1 MAEKNAFKKISS
13 SLEEDFCGDGSGAV
27 EKKCCGGGGCG
38 GSGGKNGCGGSQ
50 GHHPC
55 GRLGKVIIKTL
66 WGILL
71 VYLIIYV
78 GSLTRNNIK
87 KFYYVGKMD
96 RPQNTI
102 SISGEGKVTAEP
114 NIASVEVGLVTDKK
128 DVAAAQKE
136 NTGKMNILIA
146 GIKALGIADADLQTS
161 QYQIYPKYDYTD
173 GKTTLNGYTVSQSVT
188 VKIRDLSKIS
198 AVLAKTGESGAN
210 QVSGLQFTID
220 DPASLQDNAR
230 NKALVQAGEKAQ
242 ALART
247 LGVNLV
253 RVVSF
258 NEYAPQGGPV
268 PMYSRGL
275 EGMGGA
281 ADATAPSI
289 QPGSNE
295 VKVQVNVVYEI
306 E

>member
-1 MAEKNAFKKISS
+1 MAGKNMFKKISS
-13 SLEEDFCGDGSGAV
+13 SMENFCSDSSGAGG
-27 EKKCCGGGGCG
+27 KKCCGAGSCGGCG
-38 GSGGKNGCGGSQ
+38 RSDGQ
-50 GHHPC
+50 HPC
-55 GRLGKVIIKTL
+55 SRLGKAIMKTL
-66 WGILL
+66 YGILL

-102 SISGEGKVTAEP
+102 SVSGEGKVTAEP

-136 NTGKMNILIA
+136 NTEKMNVLIA

-161 QYQIYPKYDYTD
+161 QYQIYPKYDYTN
-173 GKTTLNGYTVSQSVT
+173 GKTTLSGYTVSQSVT

-220 DPASLQDNAR
+220 DPASLQDQAR
-230 NKALVQAGEKAQ
+230 DKALTQAEEKARK
-242 ALART
+242 LAQS
-247 LGVNLV
+247 LGVSLV

-268 PMYSRGL
+268 PMYARGV
-275 EGMGGA
+275 EGMGGGDA
-281 ADATAPSI
+281 AAPSI
-289 QPGSNE
+289 QPGSND

>member
-1 MAEKNAFKKISS
+1 MFNKISS
-13 SLEEDFCGDGSGAV
+13 SMEDFCSGSFGAG
-27 EKKCCGGGGCG
+27 EKNGCGAGGCG
-38 GSGGKNGCGGSQ
+38 GCGTGDEKSGAC

-55 GRLGKVIIKTL
+55 SRLGKAIIKTL
-66 WGILL
+66 YGILL
-71 VYLIIYV
+71 VYLIIYI

-102 SISGEGKVTAEP
+102 SISGEGKVTVEP

-128 DVAAAQKE
+128 DVAVAQKE
-136 NTGKMNILIA
+136 NTEKMNVLIA

-161 QYQIYPKYDYTD
+161 QYQIYPNYDYTD
-173 GKTTLNGYTVSQSVT
+173 GKTTLSGYTVAQSVT

-220 DPASLQDNAR
+220 DPASLQDQAR
-230 NKALVQAGEKAQ
+230 DKALTQAEEKARK
-242 ALART
+242 LAQS
-247 LGVNLV
+247 LGVSLV

-258 NEYAPQGGPV
+258 NEYARSV
-268 PMYSRGL
+268 
-275 EGMGGA
+275 EGMGGGDA
-281 ADATAPSI
+281 AAPSI
-289 QPGSNE
+289 QPGSND
-295 VKVQVNVVYEI
+295 VKVQVNVIYEI